1 MIMTVTKILDENK
14 LTLFVD
20 GKLDT
25 KDSPKPLDE
34 FNESSAGVDEVVIDL
49 AKDNYMSS
57 SGLRVLLT
65 AQKAMS
71 KRGKLSIVNV
81 TPDMMEVFELT
92 RFTNILNI
100 Q

>member
-1 MIMTVTKILDENK
+1 MTDTKIPDENK

-25 KDSPKPLDE
+25 KDSPKLLDE

-49 AKDNYMSS
+49 AKVNYMSS

-71 KRGKLSIVNV
+71 KRRKLSIVNV

>member
-1 MIMTVTKILDENK
+1 MIMTDTKIPDENK

-25 KDSPKPLDE
+25 KDSPKLLDE

-71 KRGKLSIVNV
+71 KRRKLSIVNV

>member
-1 MIMTVTKILDENK
+1 MTVTKILDENK

-25 KDSPKPLDE
+25 KDSPKLLDE

-49 AKDNYMSS
+49 AKVNYMSS
-57 SGLRVLLT
+57 SGLRVHLT

-81 TPDMMEVFELT
+81 SPDMMEVFELT
-92 RFTNILNI
+92 GFTKILNI

>member
-1 MIMTVTKILDENK
+1 MVME
-14 LTLFVD
+14 

-25 KDSPKPLDE
+25 AGSEGMMKR
-34 FNESSAGVDEVVIDL
+34 FNEEVGKRTFGEIIIDMEKL
-49 AKDNYMSS
+49 EYLSS

>member
-1 MIMTVTKILDENK
+1 MIMTDTKIPDENK

-25 KDSPKPLDE
+25 KDSPKLLDE

-49 AKDNYMSS
+49 AKNNYMSS

-71 KRGKLSIVNV
+71 KRRKLSIVNV

>member
-1 MIMTVTKILDENK
+1 MTDTKIPDENK

-25 KDSPKPLDE
+25 KDSPKLLDE

-71 KRGKLSIVNV
+71 KRRKLSIVNV